1 MVLVA
6 WTVRSRCVIGI
17 LRSVYCV
24 QYGIMASDTMVE
36 SPAFINE
43 PFSDFTDPQ
52 TAQQMREAIKS
63 AISTLNRPRYPLIL
77 GGKEVDTTAE
87 ITSINPAHPGQVIGV
102 HAAADASHVPAAV
115 AAASDALPGWSA
127 LAPEERAQ
135 FLFRVAEVL
144 RKRKMEFSALMVLE
158 AGKNWEEADA
168 DTAEAIDFLEYYAH
182 QALELA
188 KAAPLQYPG
197 EQNRFLYLPLGV
209 GAVLPPWNFPLAVM
223 AGMTCA
229 AIVMGNTVVLKPSPM
244 APTIAAH
251 FVELLSECGL
261 PQGVV
266 TLCQGGPE
274 FGDALVGHPEIQFI
288 AFTGSKKVGLH
299 IHAKAAQAQP
309 EQRGIKRTILEL
321 GGKDSIIVDADADL
335 ESAAMGVVASAFGFN
350 GQKCSACSR
359 VIVDKQVYD
368 TFTGML
374 TSRATALTQGDPAD
388 NFATGP
394 VASDIAYSRVLK
406 YINDGAQQGTVI
418 CGGKAKT
425 APEDGYFIEPTIIV
439 GLTPEDPLCQ
449 EEIFGPVLVVLP
461 AEDFH
466 DALRIAN
473 DTEYGLTGAVYTR
486 SEQKL
491 AQAARE
497 FHVGNL
503 YFNRKCTGAMVGAHP
518 FGGFKMSGT
527 DSKAGGP
534 DYLHLFSQ
542 AKSIARKLS

>member
-197 EQNRFLYLPLGV
+197 EQNRFVYLPLGV

-374 TSRATALTQGDPAD
+374 TSRTAALSQGDPAD

-406 YINDGAQQGTVI
+406 YISDGAKRGTVI
-418 CGGKAKT
+418 CGGSAKT
-425 APEDGYFIEPTIIV
+425 APEDGYFIEPTIIA
-439 GLTPEDPLCQ
+439 GLKPEDPLCQ

-461 AEDFH
+461 AENFD